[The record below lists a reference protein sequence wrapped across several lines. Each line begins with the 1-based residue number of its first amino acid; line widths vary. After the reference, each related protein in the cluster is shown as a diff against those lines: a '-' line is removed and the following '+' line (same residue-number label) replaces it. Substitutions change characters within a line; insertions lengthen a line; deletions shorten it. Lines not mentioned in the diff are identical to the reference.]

1 MRMGKF
7 EIETDDLV
15 YIPSDDTFLLAE
27 NLEIKEGQSVLEIG
41 TGSGL
46 VSMYAS
52 LLSDDVTATDINYNA
67 LELAEKN
74 FKLNNINTIRLEFGD
89 LFEPVKDEKF
99 DVILFNTP
107 YLPTDSDD
115 IINND
120 LNYAF
125 DGGLDGRKVIDRFI
139 NEVSNHL
146 NDKGIVQIIQSSL
159 SDNDRTLHM
168 FDSNGFIAEIAA
180 SEKFFFEEIV
190 LINAYKIWG
199 KINFY
204 DDNMSKNTTNTTSR
218 PPLTKDLKSEDF
230 RQYYFLKE
238 ELKDFCKNEGLKVNG
253 SKNQLEERIIYYLDT
268 GKSLD
273 DSRDIENKNNYSKS
287 KSNKSTTSKEI
298 RLDSILGE
306 NFKCSEDKREFFENE
321 IGKGFKFKVQFQK
334 WLKANPNK
342 TYQDAI
348 KAYYEIQNSNEKTA
362 IDKQFQYNQYIRD
375 FFKDNEDKT
384 LEDAIKCW
392 NYKKSLKGH
401 NRYENF
407 DLDAL
412 N

>member
-1 MRMGKF
+1 MRIGKF

-52 LLSDDVTATDINYNA
+52 LLTDDVTATDINYNA

-74 FKLNNINTIRLEFGD
+74 FKLNNINTIKLEFGD
-89 LFEPVKDEKF
+89 LFEPVKDKKF

-115 IINND
+115 IINDD

-159 SDNDRTLHM
+159 SDNNRTLDM
-168 FDSNGFIAEIAA
+168 FDRNGFVAEIAE

-190 LINAYKIWG
+190 LINAYKI
-199 KINFY
+199 
-204 DDNMSKNTTNTTSR
+204 
-218 PPLTKDLKSEDF
+218 
-230 RQYYFLKE
+230 
-238 ELKDFCKNEGLKVNG
+238 
-253 SKNQLEERIIYYLDT
+253 
-268 GKSLD
+268 
-273 DSRDIENKNNYSKS
+273 
-287 KSNKSTTSKEI
+287 
-298 RLDSILGE
+298 
-306 NFKCSEDKREFFENE
+306 
-321 IGKGFKFKVQFQK
+321 
-334 WLKANPNK
+334 
-342 TYQDAI
+342 
-348 KAYYEIQNSNEKTA
+348 
-362 IDKQFQYNQYIRD
+362 
-375 FFKDNEDKT
+375 
-384 LEDAIKCW
+384 
-392 NYKKSLKGH
+392 
-401 NRYENF
+401 
-407 DLDAL
+407 
-412 N
+412 

>member
-1 MRMGKF
+1 MLKKLNRGLFMKMGKF

-15 YIPSDDTFLLAE
+15 YIPSDDTFLLAK

-52 LLSDDVTATDINYNA
+52 LLTDDVTATDINYNA

-74 FKLNNINTIRLEFGD
+74 FKLNNINTIKLEFGD
-89 LFEPVKDEKF
+89 LFEPVKDKKF

-115 IINND
+115 IINDD

-168 FDSNGFIAEIAA
+168 FDRNGFIAEIAA

-190 LINAYKIWG
+190 LINAYKI
-199 KINFY
+199 
-204 DDNMSKNTTNTTSR
+204 
-218 PPLTKDLKSEDF
+218 
-230 RQYYFLKE
+230 
-238 ELKDFCKNEGLKVNG
+238 
-253 SKNQLEERIIYYLDT
+253 
-268 GKSLD
+268 
-273 DSRDIENKNNYSKS
+273 
-287 KSNKSTTSKEI
+287 
-298 RLDSILGE
+298 
-306 NFKCSEDKREFFENE
+306 
-321 IGKGFKFKVQFQK
+321 
-334 WLKANPNK
+334 
-342 TYQDAI
+342 
-348 KAYYEIQNSNEKTA
+348 
-362 IDKQFQYNQYIRD
+362 
-375 FFKDNEDKT
+375 
-384 LEDAIKCW
+384 
-392 NYKKSLKGH
+392 
-401 NRYENF
+401 
-407 DLDAL
+407 
-412 N
+412 

>member
-1 MRMGKF
+1 MKMGKF

-52 LLSDDVTATDINYNA
+52 LLTDDVTATDINYNA

-74 FKLNNINTIRLEFGD
+74 FKLNNINTIKLEFGD
-89 LFEPVKDEKF
+89 LFEPVKDKKF

-115 IINND
+115 IINDD

-159 SDNDRTLHM
+159 SDNNRTLDM
-168 FDSNGFIAEIAA
+168 FDRNGFVAEIAE

-190 LINAYKIWG
+190 LINAYKI
-199 KINFY
+199 
-204 DDNMSKNTTNTTSR
+204 
-218 PPLTKDLKSEDF
+218 
-230 RQYYFLKE
+230 
-238 ELKDFCKNEGLKVNG
+238 
-253 SKNQLEERIIYYLDT
+253 
-268 GKSLD
+268 
-273 DSRDIENKNNYSKS
+273 
-287 KSNKSTTSKEI
+287 
-298 RLDSILGE
+298 
-306 NFKCSEDKREFFENE
+306 
-321 IGKGFKFKVQFQK
+321 
-334 WLKANPNK
+334 
-342 TYQDAI
+342 
-348 KAYYEIQNSNEKTA
+348 
-362 IDKQFQYNQYIRD
+362 
-375 FFKDNEDKT
+375 
-384 LEDAIKCW
+384 
-392 NYKKSLKGH
+392 
-401 NRYENF
+401 
-407 DLDAL
+407 
-412 N
+412 